1 MVRSCGIY
9 KKILGGKSMNKVFL
23 IGNLTKDPEMRSTQS
38 GVAVCNFS
46 IAVNR
51 RFKNANGE
59 QETDFLNVIA
69 WRQLAELCGKYLA
82 KGRKVA
88 VTGSIQ
94 TEPTRRRTEA
104 SGQRGI
110 SSPTRWSS
118 CRRRISGA
126 AHRARRGHTR
136 RRRAKTA
143 GRPMR
148 RNHTTILAG
157 SRRWTTKNCRFDGG
171 KEHAER
177 IAR

>member
-1 MVRSCGIY
+1 
-9 KKILGGKSMNKVFL
+9 MNKVFL
-23 IGNLTKDPEMRSTQS
+23 IGNLTHDPEMRSTQS

-94 TEPTRRRTEA
+94 TRQYEAKDGSKRTAWDIVADEVEFLSA
-104 SGQRGI
+104 SQ
-110 SSPTRWSS
+110 S
-118 CRRRISGA
+118 SGA
-126 AHRARRGHTR
+126 QSMSGAYT
-136 RRRAKTA
+136 TA
-143 GRPMR
+143 VSKDSGTAYAPQPH
-148 RNHTTILAG
+148 ND
-157 SRRWTTKNCRFDGG
+157 FGG
-171 KEHAER
+171 FTQVDDDELPF
-177 IAR
+177 